1 MYPNPN
7 TDHQVHIAVHSGLN
21 SGDHLLIYNVL
32 GQRLMDH
39 AVSGAETGQTITLT
53 HNLPAGLYIVKLQTA
68 TKTYTDKLL
77 VW

>member
-1 MYPNPN
+1 
-7 TDHQVHIAVHSGLN
+7 
-21 SGDHLLIYNVL
+21 LIYNVL

-53 HNLPAGLYIVKLQTA
+53 HNLPAGLYIVKLQTV